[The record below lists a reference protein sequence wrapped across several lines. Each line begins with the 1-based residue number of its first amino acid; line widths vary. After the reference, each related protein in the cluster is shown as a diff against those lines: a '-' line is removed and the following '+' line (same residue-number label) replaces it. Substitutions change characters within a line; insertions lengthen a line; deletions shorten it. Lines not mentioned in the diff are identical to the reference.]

1 MIPRWLRPWHVYL
14 FVFVLLSLLVS
25 FLLVF
30 GTEAAALPNTNT
42 LAPAQLPRK
51 AFP

>member
-14 FVFVLLSLLVS
+14 FVTVLLGLLLG

-30 GTEAAALPNTNT
+30 GTEAAALPNTT
-42 LAPAQLPRK
+42 VLAPSQLPRK